1 MRYRMLISILFV
13 VLCSL
18 LGSSTSS
25 AQLVTNSGAMIHV
38 KEGASMVIDGDV
50 VSSDG
55 DIRLYDTATLRCTGA
70 MRVLLGGLYMERLSE
85 VVIERNLVID
95 RFGICWRYAPGVLH
109 VYGVIRN
116 DGELNN
122 EGEIIIGRP

>member
-1 MRYRMLISILFV
+1 MRLGTFISSVAL
-13 VLCSL
+13 VLCFL
-18 LGSSTSS
+18 TAASTCR
-25 AQLVTNSGAMIHV
+25 AQLVVNSGAMIYV
-38 KEGASMVIDGDV
+38 NDGASVYVDGDI

-55 DIRLYDTATLRCTGA
+55 DIRVYDAASLRCTGA
-70 MRVLLGGLYMERLSE
+70 LRVLLGGLYMERRSE
-85 VVIERNLVID
+85 VIIERDLIID

-122 EGEIIIGRP
+122 EGEIVLGRP

>member
-1 MRYRMLISILFV
+1 MRQFTFILLTAL
-13 VLCSL
+13 LCAL
-18 LGSSTSS
+18 VGSSICS
-25 AQLVTNSGAMIHV
+25 AQLVTNSGAMVHI
-38 KEGASMVIDGDV
+38 KEGASVFIDGDV

-55 DIRLYDTATLRCTGA
+55 DIRLYDSAALRCTGS
-70 MRVLLGGLYMERLSE
+70 MRIFLGGLYMERLSD

-95 RFGICWRYAPGVLH
+95 RFGICWRYAPGALH

-116 DGELNN
+116 DGDLNN

>member
-1 MRYRMLISILFV
+1 MLFV
-13 VLCSL
+13 LLCML
-18 LGSSTSS
+18 LSSSTSR
-25 AQLVTNSGAMIHV
+25 AQLVTNSGATIHV
-38 KEGASMVIDGDV
+38 KEGASMFIDGDV

-55 DIRLYDTATLRCTGA
+55 DIRLYDTATLRCTGTL
-70 MRVLLGGLYMERLSE
+70 RLFLGGLYMERLAE
-85 VVIERNLVID
+85 VVVERDLVID

>member
-1 MRYRMLISILFV
+1 MRRFTFIVLIAL
-13 VLCSL
+13 LCAL
-18 LGSSTSS
+18 AGSPFCS
-25 AQLVTNSGAMIHV
+25 AQLVTNSGAIVHI
-38 KEGASMVIDGDV
+38 KEGASMFIDGDV

-55 DIRLYDTATLRCTGA
+55 DIRLYDTATLRCTGSI
-70 MRVLLGGLYMERLSE
+70 RIFLGGLYMERLSD

-95 RFGICWRYAPGVLH
+95 RFGVCWRYAPGALH

>member
-1 MRYRMLISILFV
+1 MRQFTLILLTALSC
-13 VLCSL
+13 VLV
-18 LGSSTSS
+18 GSSICS
-25 AQLVTNSGAMIHV
+25 AQLVTNSGAMVHI
-38 KEGASMVIDGDV
+38 KEGVSVFVDGDI

-55 DIRLYDTATLRCTGA
+55 DIRLYDSATLRCTGS
-70 MRVLLGGLYMERLSE
+70 MRIFLGGLYLERLSD

-95 RFGICWRYAPGVLH
+95 RFGICWRYAPGTLH

-116 DGELNN
+116 DGDLNN